1 MAISVTCAKCTHSVK
16 VKDALAGKKVMCPKC
31 EAVLLVPVPKPAE
44 LQPTGITSKTAASP
58 TPSSTPPPAATAP
71 PAAVLPA
78 GISADQLAAAF
89 TGRIQPPQVSFARK
103 LGTLLVL
110 VVLLVLVLFYG
121 GVLAALAGGFYWL
134 ATSDLGPSIPS
145 AVVSVAMAAA
155 GLLLLSLLRP
165 VIVPNNRVLDASPL
179 PADRQRLLADFVGKV
194 CEQLDAP
201 LPKTI
206 QTECSPRLAA
216 DSGGSRLTI
225 GLPLLTTITIEQLG
239 GLVAAQ
245 LAPYRRRAGSGA
257 ANLIRAINGWL
268 WRSVYQEDRIDRWIT
283 RVNVRPGLH
292 LGRLV
297 LPLRALSL
305 AHRIVL
311 WIPMF
316 IGNTVAA
323 RLARESELDADRA
336 AARLIGG
343 KAWAA
348 TIDRAKVVNF
358 TYEGIL
364 TELPFLYK
372 EQQLPDSLPHH
383 LAERMNDVTPELA
396 ATLVQSVIKE
406 EDIPFDSRPSDADRQ
421 AAIAAES
428 ASGVLACSQPA
439 SSLLADFTRM
449 AREVTFDYYAGA
461 FGAQLVQASL
471 RKMQLP
477 GDPPPAVRKYGKVA
491 S

>member
-1 MAISVTCAKCTHSVK
+1 VK

-31 EAVLLVPVPKPAE
+31 EAVLVVPTPKPAE
-44 LQPTGITSKTAASP
+44 PARADTVAKAPTSP
-58 TPSSTPPPAATAP
+58 TPSAASPPAASSVAAAALP
-71 PAAVLPA
+71 P
-78 GISADQLAAAF
+78 GISHDQLAAAF
-89 TGRIQPPQVSFARK
+89 KGRIQPPQVSFPRK
-103 LGTLLVL
+103 LGTVLVL
-110 VVLLVLVLFYG
+110 VVLILLVLFYA
-121 GVLAALAGGFYWL
+121 GVLVALAGGFYWL
-134 ATSDLGPSIPS
+134 ATSDFGPSIPS
-145 AVVSVAMAAA
+145 AVVSVGMAAA
-155 GLLLLSLLRP
+155 GILLLSLLRP
-165 VIVPNNRVLDASPL
+165 VIVPNNRVLQASPL
-179 PADRQRLLADFVGKV
+179 PADRQRLLAEFVGKV

-201 LPKTI
+201 PPKTI

-245 LAPYRRRAGSGA
+245 LAPYRRRAGAGA
-257 ANLIRAINGWL
+257 ANLIRAINGWM
-268 WRSVYQEDRIDRWIT
+268 WRSVYQDDRFDRWIK
-283 RVNVRPGLH
+283 RSNVRPGMH
-292 LGRLV
+292 FGRLL
-297 LPLRALSL
+297 LPLRVLSF
-305 AHRIVL
+305 AHRVVL

-323 RLARESELDADRA
+323 SLARESELDADRA
-336 AARLIGG
+336 AARLIGA
-343 KAWAA
+343 KSWAA
-348 TIDRAKVVNF
+348 TIDRAKVINF

-421 AAIAAES
+421 AAIAAEP
-428 ASGVLACSQPA
+428 ATAVLVCSQPA
-439 SSLLADFTRM
+439 SALMADFTRLS
-449 AREVTFDYYAGA
+449 REVTFDYYAGA
-461 FGAQLVQASL
+461 FGAQLVQTSL

-477 GDPPPAVRKYGKVA
+477 GDPPPAVRKYGKIA